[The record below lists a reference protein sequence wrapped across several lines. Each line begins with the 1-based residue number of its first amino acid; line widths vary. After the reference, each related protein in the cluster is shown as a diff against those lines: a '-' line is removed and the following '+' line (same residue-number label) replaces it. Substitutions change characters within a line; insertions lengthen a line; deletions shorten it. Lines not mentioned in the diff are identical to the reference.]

1 MAWWPRRSRWEEK
14 SVPIF
19 GFTASPRQI
28 VIFALSAAVGAG
40 LAAALSSAGM
50 LAQFAAFMFI
60 VLLGITYAS
69 LPVRSVPMELILW
82 YALTHRGAR
91 PAPPSKTGE
100 SGSRAAPARAE
111 PEPPTDLYADS
122 TVPLVIEGDV
132 RSEESVKVRL
142 LVDGQEAAAATVG
155 PSNPRYRLVFSPG
168 DWPIGEHELVVR
180 VGDEAARTMRVTVK
194 PRAAVPGATLAE
206 AAGPR
211 RG

>member
-1 MAWWPRRSRWEEK
+1 MAWWPKRSRWEEK

-19 GFTASPRQI
+19 GFSASPRQM
-28 VIFALSAAVGAG
+28 VIFVLSAAVGAG
-40 LAAALSSAGM
+40 LAAALGRAGM
-50 LAQFAAFMFI
+50 LAQFAAFIFI

-82 YALTHRGAR
+82 YALTHRGPR
-91 PAPPSKTGE
+91 PVQPPPTAPGV
-100 SGSRAAPARAE
+100 APARAE

-142 LVDGQEAAAATVG
+142 LVDGQEAAVATVG
-155 PSNPRYRLVFSPG
+155 QSNPRYRLVFSPG

-180 VGDEAARTMRVTVK
+180 VGDEAVRTMRVTVR
-194 PRAAVPGATLAE
+194 PRAAAAGATLAE

>member
-1 MAWWPRRSRWEEK
+1 MAWWPKRSRWEDR
-14 SVPIF
+14 SIPIF
-19 GFTASPRQI
+19 GFSASPRQI
-28 VIFALSAAVGAG
+28 VIFVISAAVGAG

-50 LAQFAAFMFI
+50 LAQFAAFIFI

-82 YALTHRGAR
+82 YALTHRGPR
-91 PAPPSKTGE
+91 PAPPPKTG
-100 SGSRAAPARAE
+100 GSRAAPARAE

-122 TVPLVIEGDV
+122 TVPLVIEGEV
-132 RSEESVKVRL
+132 RGEEYVKVHL

-155 PSNPRYRLVFSPG
+155 PNAPRYRLVFSPG

-180 VGDEAARTMRVTVK
+180 VGDEAVRTMRVTVR
-194 PRAAVPGATLAE
+194 PRAAAAGATLAE

>member
-1 MAWWPRRSRWEEK
+1 M
-14 SVPIF
+14 
-19 GFTASPRQI
+19 
-28 VIFALSAAVGAG
+28 VIFVLSAAVGAG

-50 LAQFAAFMFI
+50 LAQFAVFMFVI
-60 VLLGITYAS
+60 LLGITYAS

-82 YALTHRGAR
+82 YALAHRGAR
-91 PAPPSKTGE
+91 PAPPPKTGE
-100 SGSRAAPARAE
+100 SGPRAAPARAE

-122 TVPLVIEGDV
+122 TVPLVIEGEV
-132 RSEESVKVRL
+132 RGEEPVKVRL

-155 PSNPRYRLVFSPG
+155 LNAPRYRLVFSPG

-180 VGDEAARTMRVTVK
+180 VGDEAVRTMRVTVR
-194 PRAAVPGATLAE
+194 PRAAAAGATLAE